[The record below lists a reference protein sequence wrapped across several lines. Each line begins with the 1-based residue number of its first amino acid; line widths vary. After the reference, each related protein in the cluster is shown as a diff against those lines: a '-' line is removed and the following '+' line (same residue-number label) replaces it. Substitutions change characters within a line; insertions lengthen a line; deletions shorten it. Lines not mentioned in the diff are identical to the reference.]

1 MKLCPKCG
9 RIAAYNSYFDAY
21 ICNYCGWDY
30 RIVRRKIYL
39 KKYHL
44 ESDRSNF
51 GASGLIIFFP
61 KTRSGKSEVKCTPC
75 QGQF

>member
-44 ESDRSNF
+44 ESDRS
-51 GASGLIIFFP
+51 SSRISTHEKQL
-61 KTRSGKSEVKCTPC
+61 EV
-75 QGQF
+75 QH